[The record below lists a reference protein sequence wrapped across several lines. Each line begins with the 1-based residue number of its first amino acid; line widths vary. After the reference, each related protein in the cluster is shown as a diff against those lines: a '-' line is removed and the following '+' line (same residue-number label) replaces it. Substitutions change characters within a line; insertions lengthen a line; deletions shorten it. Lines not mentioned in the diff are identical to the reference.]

1 MVGSVYVVYTAKPIS
16 NQWRYDLMLAE
27 PQQSTTGPSGDFL
40 ERTVQKMCSN
50 RSVFGA
56 IMRVENGSGTLCWSG
71 ACGNLET
78 ENRYFIA
85 SVTKLYVSAVLLQLR
100 HEGAIGLDDPMSK
113 YLPSDLIAGLHVLDG
128 TDRTGQITIRH
139 LMSNTS
145 GITDYFFGKGP
156 DGKAAAGA
164 LFAGQDEAWPLERIV
179 DRVRTLKPRFLPGQP
194 GKVHYSDTNYELLGR
209 IIETVTG
216 KPVAAVFRERIFDT
230 LGLAD
235 SYAFTDPE
243 DTSVKPMYYKNSPVH
258 VPRYIASIPPEGGI
272 VSTASDVM
280 RFLKAFFAGRFFPV
294 AAIEEL
300 KQWNRIWF
308 PGQFDFGVGLENQ
321 LIPWIFS
328 PFHPIGELLGF
339 WGQSGAFAF
348 YNPPRDLYFTGT
360 VNQLSGFGHSA
371 AVAAMVR
378 ILRHSG

>member
-1 MVGSVYVVYTAKPIS
+1 MSPA
-16 NQWRYDLMLAE
+16 
-27 PQQSTTGPSGDFL
+27 PQRSTTGLSDEFL
-40 ERTVQKMCSN
+40 ERTVRKMAAN
-50 RSVFGA
+50 RSVYGA
-56 IMRVENGSGTLCWSG
+56 ILCVEDGRGTLGWNG
-71 ACGNLET
+71 AAGNLKP

-85 SVTKLYVSAVLLQLR
+85 SVTKLYVTAVLLQLR
-100 HEGAIGLDDPMSK
+100 HEGAIALDDPMSR
-113 YLPSDLIAGLHVLDG
+113 YLPSDLIAGLHVMDG
-128 TDRTGQITIRH
+128 TDRSGQITIRH

-156 DGKAAAGA
+156 DGKAAAAA

-216 KPVAAVFRERIFDT
+216 KPVAQVFSERIFDA
-230 LGLAD
+230 LGLSD
-235 SYAFTDPE
+235 TYAFTDPA
-243 DTSVKPMYYKNSPVH
+243 DASVEPMYYRNAPVH
-258 VPRYIASIPPEGGI
+258 VPRYIASITPEGGI
-272 VSTASDVM
+272 VSTASEVM

-294 AAIEEL
+294 AAIDEL

-321 LIPWIFS
+321 IIPWIFS
-328 PFHPIGELLGF
+328 PFSPVGELLGF